1 MDKQR
6 ERAQLTKV
14 FGPCSS
20 DAQDHERPDFLL
32 KTDGGATLGIE
43 TTSVYAS
50 NADAKLK
57 LIPGYTESL
66 ISRSRRVHRADTA
79 HLRVEDATILNP
91 SGSVVDE
98 VVGIF
103 QEMPSKKA
111 AYELLFAK
119 IDEKHQKIDEYLA
132 SCDEIDLIVEDG
144 SNLFRHQTHE
154 EFYKPFY
161 ALAPRSSLIK
171 SRFREIHLITNT
183 IGLQTVYI
191 PLIANV
197 FFADCFAYE
206 RLLQPSIEVDR
217 PSREIFQL
225 LAACLWHDGYEG
237 RVKMAGGAEGVG
249 LFCGAWELFYAEDGI
264 KLRDWNWPIHRYEGK
279 SLTSIISETPAEL
292 LDRAQELSKS
302 RQGWFSSMDVRLPT
316 HEVSQVSR

>member
-6 ERAQLTKV
+6 ERAQLIKV
-14 FGPCSS
+14 FGLRSS

-32 KTDGGATLGIE
+32 KTDSGKTLGVE
-43 TTSVYAS
+43 ATTVYAS

-91 SGSVVDE
+91 DGSVVDK

-103 QEMPSKKA
+103 QEMPSKKT
-111 AYELLFAK
+111 AYELLFTK
-119 IDEKHQKIDEYLA
+119 IDEKHQKIDEYLT
-132 SCDEIDLIVEDG
+132 SCDEVDLIVEDG

-154 EFYKPFY
+154 EFYKLFH
-161 ALAPRSSLIK
+161 ALAPRSILVK
-171 SRFREIHLITNT
+171 SRFREIHLITST

-206 RLLQPSIEVDR
+206 HLLQPSIEADR
-217 PSREIFQL
+217 PSREIFQI

-237 RVKMAGGAEGVG
+237 RVKMTGGPEGVG
-249 LFCGAWELFYAEDGI
+249 IFCGAWELFYAEDGKKI
-264 KLRDWNWPIHRYEGK
+264 RDWNWPFPRYEGE
-279 SLTSIISETPAEL
+279 SLAAVVSETAPELIEEAE
-292 LDRAQELSKS
+292 ALSQS
-302 RQGWFSSMDVRLPT
+302 REGWFAAMDVRLPT
-316 HEVSQVSR
+316 HGNL